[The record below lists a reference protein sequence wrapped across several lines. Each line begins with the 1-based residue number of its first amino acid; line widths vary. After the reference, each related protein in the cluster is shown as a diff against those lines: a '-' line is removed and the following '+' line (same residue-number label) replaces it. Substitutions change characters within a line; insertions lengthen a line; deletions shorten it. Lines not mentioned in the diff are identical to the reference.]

1 MRIEHGSGEMVD
13 SPMRQV
19 NLSPRNAAEATW
31 RGRFAARLRS
41 LIYGECA
48 CGQQQA
54 SEYQPEFD
62 REALINARPDLPP
75 PGPDVIVRRW

>member
-1 MRIEHGSGEMVD
+1 MVD
-13 SPMRQV
+13 APMRQV
-19 NLSPRNAAEATW
+19 DLSPRDAAEVTW

-41 LIYGECA
+41 LICGECA

-75 PGPDVIVRRW
+75 PGPDVIIRRL